1 MSLRNLKSIFE
12 EELKQRTE
20 DYVSNQI
27 QGTNDTKFFNVPPNP
42 TIHIVTNPTD
52 FSSANGNNELPYT
65 PRTFNSGESYL
76 ATLPLT
82 PLSELGVS
90 PLDGL
95 SWKTLYNRDHSSK
108 SAEFNGLTPISYPNV
123 NRDKLNIKSESSFFR
138 TSLISGVGKLISNLG
153 LDGNVSDFLQDM
165 GKEPYIVSKIPQ
177 SGKIG
182 SGRFINFGG
191 RDLPINRMFTDAL
204 RLAKFMTSPAGLTFI
219 AKQNFLGV
227 NSKSVFFGKDKG
239 MYSSSQR
246 FKKSYNPLSSLIQA
260 GFRAGGYPVT
270 LFDKTEPGL
279 SSLLGSDEY
288 SNTNIL
294 TGNVPFDINK
304 TFTDGSAGGGFS
316 FSDFGNQLLNTLK
329 GAAGVP
335 VTIKE
340 KSSGGDKYTLAKMIK
355 GTELFTAY
363 GSGMTGVKDDPVDIS
378 TWDKVGGD
386 ISAEADGIPF
396 YFKDLRDNT
405 YIFFRAYIEGLTENI
420 SPSYA
425 SHQYVGRSEPVW
437 TYERAE
443 REISMTLKLF
453 AQTQDE
459 LIKIYEKMD
468 RLTSLCY
475 PEYIDD
481 DYGNRMKP
489 PLTKLRYGELF
500 GNTNKELMGYIKSLS
515 YMVEQSSP
523 YESGIAKYLD
533 DDGKEQKKMARVPKH
548 VVVTIGYQVIHN
560 KSPRLGT
567 KFYGINQ

>member
-1 MSLRNLKSIFE
+1 MSLRNLNSIFE

-20 DYVSNQI
+20 DYISNQI
-27 QGTNDTKFFNVPPNP
+27 QGIDDTKFFNEPPSP
-42 TIHIVTNPTD
+42 TIHIATNPTD
-52 FSSANGNNELPYT
+52 FSSANGNNELSYT

-82 PLSELGVS
+82 PLSELGES

-95 SWKTLYNRDHSSK
+95 SWNTLYNRDHSSK
-108 SAEFNGLTPISYPNV
+108 SDVGYNYPNV
-123 NRDKLNIKSESSFFR
+123 DRSKLDIKSESTFFR
-138 TSLISGVGKLISNLG
+138 TSVISGVGKLISNLG
-153 LDGNVSDFLQDM
+153 LGGNVSDFLQDM

-177 SGKIG
+177 SGKLG
-182 SGRFINFGG
+182 GGRFINFGG
-191 RDLPINRMFTDAL
+191 RDLPINRMFTDAI
-204 RLAKFMTSPAGLTFI
+204 RLAKFMTSPAGVTFI

-227 NSKSVFFGKDKG
+227 NTKSIFVGKDKG
-239 MYSSSQR
+239 MYKSSQR

-304 TFTDGSAGGGFS
+304 TFTDGSTTGGFN
-316 FSDFGNQLLNTLK
+316 FSDFGNQLLNTVK
-329 GAAGVP
+329 NAAGVP

-340 KSSGGDKYTLAKMIK
+340 KSSGGDKYTLAKIIK

-363 GSGMTGVKDDPVDIS
+363 ASGKTGVKGDPTDIN
-378 TWDKVGGD
+378 TWDKVDGD
-386 ISAEADGIPF
+386 ISTESDGMPF
-396 YFKDLRDNT
+396 YFKDLRDNS

-425 SHQYVGRSEPVW
+425 SHAYVGRSEPVW

-459 LIKIYEKMD
+459 LVSIYEKMN

-475 PEYIDD
+475 PEYVDEGETG
-481 DYGNRMKP
+481 YGNRMKP

-500 GNTNKELMGYIKSLS
+500 GKTNKELMGYIKSLS

-523 YESGIAKYLD
+523 YESGVIKYLD
-533 DDGKEQKKMARVPKH
+533 DDGNAREKMARVPKH
-548 VVVTIGYQVIHN
+548 VIVTIGYQVIHD
-560 KSPRLGT
+560 KSPSLGT
-567 KFYGINQ
+567 KFYGIND